1 VVPTLRSAKH
11 LKTTWRRHRTGRALA
26 QAEALLRE
34 GRGLDAIDA
43 LARTNRARPDVAIE
57 RRLVLLRQEAFE
69 ELRPSSGQSMP
80 SHSATTDLAATN
92 GGVDTRTRVAGIPEV
107 TPSDLTAE
115 RVRQAVLE
123 HGSIVVRGMLGARHT
138 QWLAEAITAAIGA
151 QERYYERGKSAEEA
165 SPWFAPVVVPP
176 GHERPSAEMR
186 RWVRDGGG
194 VMAADSPRG
203 LFRLTE
209 VLRATGLTEV
219 VHDYLGERPVLSI
232 RKTTLRSVSPQT
244 NSAWHQDGA
253 FLGEGV
259 RALNIWIALT
269 DCGDDAPTL
278 DVVPKRLGSIVPTGT
293 DGTPFE
299 WSVADAVTTRTAAD
313 DQPVRLHFRA
323 GDAILFDEMNL
334 HRTGVGPGMTK
345 HRLAIEAW
353 SFAPSSYPMDQLP
366 VVL

>member
-1 VVPTLRSAKH
+1 VVPILRSAKR
-11 LKTTWRRHRTGRALA
+11 LKTSWGRHRTGRSLA
-26 QAEALLRE
+26 QADALLRA
-34 GRGLDAIDA
+34 GRGLEAIEV
-43 LARTNRARPDVAIE
+43 LARTNRATPDVAIE
-57 RRLVLLRQEAFE
+57 RRLVLLRQEAFD
-69 ELRPSSGQSMP
+69 ELRQASTQSMP
-80 SHSATTDLAATN
+80 SRSGSTALAGTK

-107 TPSDLTAE
+107 APSDLSAE

-123 HGSIVVRGMLGARHT
+123 NGSIVVRGMLGAHHT
-138 QWLAEAITAAIGA
+138 EWLAEAVLAALDA
-151 QERYYERGKSAEEA
+151 QELFHDRRSAEET
-165 SPWFAPVVVPP
+165 SPWFTPSIVPP
-176 GHERPSAEMR
+176 GTESSFVAMR
-186 RWVRDGGG
+186 QWVRKGGG
-194 VMAADSPRG
+194 VLAADSPRG

-209 VLRATGLTEV
+209 VLRTSGLSELV
-219 VHDYLGERPVLSI
+219 GDYLGERPVLSV
-232 RKTTLRSVSPQT
+232 RKTTLRSVPPQT
-244 NSAWHQDGA
+244 DSAWHQDGA

-278 DVVPKRLGSIVPTGT
+278 DVVPKRLDTIVPTGT

-299 WSVADAVTTRTAAD
+299 WSVADAMTTRTAAD

-334 HRTGVGPGMTK
+334 HRTGVDPGMTK

-353 SFAPSSYPMDQLP
+353 SFAPSVYPMDQLP